1 MWDLNILEKPTSKS
15 KHSIRRAVNHFCA
28 GCKKNNCP
36 CMQIEVG
43 LSGEGWMYVKF
54 KFYFYLCSYLKSIF
68 VTGFLARKKW
78 HRHINYWRFP
88 LLRTSKKFREKSFLS
103 HRPRTRKKIIVKRI
117 SLEKREYRP
126 NSAVLSPRYGLRTP
140 SSSYLMQ
147 MTHLCWWIYIFLFR
161 SLPSS
166 SSKLTSP
173 FPVAEQKLERTNTF
187 VYMLKQQHWFAHT
200 ISTIVLISDFNFS
213 GILFMLH
220 MNKDRWWTYHRQK
233 PQSASRGSNRRKQRN
248 HGLHIELGM
257 PNGKNLSA
265 PIYIRMS
272 LIVDVK
278 FFLGERMD
286 TVWWHDNV
294 KHMLKQC
301 SIETSPHALTSQLRS
316 ILARRSET

>member
-1 MWDLNILEKPTSKS
+1 MYANRGRALRRRMNVCEVQVLFLFVFIFKVDFRYGVFGAQKVASPHKLLTFPSSSHIEEVSRENFSFPPTENEK
-15 KHSIRRAVNHFCA
+15 
-28 GCKKNNCP
+28 KKN
-36 CMQIEVG
+36 
-43 LSGEGWMYVKF
+43 
-54 KFYFYLCSYLKSIF
+54 
-68 VTGFLARKKW
+68 
-78 HRHINYWRFP
+78 
-88 LLRTSKKFREKSFLS
+88 
-103 HRPRTRKKIIVKRI
+103 IVKRI

-301 SIETSPHALTSQLRS
+301 SIETSPHALTSQLGS

>member
-1 MWDLNILEKPTSKS
+1 
-15 KHSIRRAVNHFCA
+15 
-28 GCKKNNCP
+28 
-36 CMQIEVG
+36 
-43 LSGEGWMYVKF
+43 
-54 KFYFYLCSYLKSIF
+54 
-68 VTGFLARKKW
+68 
-78 HRHINYWRFP
+78 
-88 LLRTSKKFREKSFLS
+88 
-103 HRPRTRKKIIVKRI
+103 
-117 SLEKREYRP
+117 
-126 NSAVLSPRYGLRTP
+126 
-140 SSSYLMQ
+140 

-166 SSKLTSP
+166 SLKLTSP

-301 SIETSPHALTSQLRS
+301 SIETSPMLSHPNCAPSSPEGVRLNCGAIKCYGNWLKILSSLGHHPIYMLPASHSTPPLTGHM
-316 ILARRSET
+316 